1 MLNITDLKKEEQLM
15 PLLRLGFRP
24 FFLFG
29 SIFALTAIAIW
40 TMTLAGIISPTPLNG
55 AFWWHSHEMLFGFVP
70 AIISGFLLTAVQTWT
85 GIPSV
90 KGRKLLFLVVL
101 WMAARILL
109 LVNLNISIYIIMLID
124 LSFLPLTG
132 VFLGLPLF
140 KIKQYRNM
148 VFLPVLAL
156 MAVANLLSYL
166 PQLGYSSEFSTK
178 GFHGMVMLATLM
190 VALLGGRVIPMF
202 TANGTGTQK
211 VLPIKWLEFSSL
223 ASLLLIFIF
232 LISGLSHFTIVTAV
246 ICFIS
251 ACLHLFRI
259 LRWRVWVTFSVPL
272 VWILHLTMIFIPI
285 GLFMMAAHFAF
296 SKIMLSTALHCLTVG
311 VMGGM
316 IIAMMS
322 RVSLGHTG
330 RMLKASPVIVF
341 GFISILLA
349 TLVRTVAVALMPEHI
364 TQLWLLA
371 GIFWCLTFACF
382 IWVYLPILSA
392 PRVDGR
398 PG

>member
-1 MLNITDLKKEEQLM
+1 MINITDLKKEEQLL

-29 SIFALTAIAIW
+29 SIFAFFAIAVW
-40 TMTLAGIISPTPLNG
+40 TLTLAGVISPTPLNG
-55 AFWWHSHEMLFGFVP
+55 TFWWHSHEMLFGFVP
-70 AIISGFLLTAVQTWT
+70 AISAGFLLTAVQTWT

-90 KGRKLLFLVVL
+90 KGNKLLFLVIV
-101 WMAARILL
+101 WAAARFLILA
-109 LVNLNISIYIIMLID
+109 NIDISIYVVMLID

-132 VFLGLPLF
+132 LFLGLPLF

-156 MAVANLLSYL
+156 MAFANLLSYL
-166 PQLGYSSEFSTK
+166 PHFGYNSELSTR
-178 GFHGMVMLATLM
+178 GFHAMVILTTVM

-202 TANGTGTQK
+202 TANGTVTQK
-211 VLPIKWLEFSSL
+211 VLPIKWLELSSMT
-223 ASLLLIFIF
+223 SLFVILGFFMAGQTQFTLT
-232 LISGLSHFTIVTAV
+232 LSIV
-246 ICFIS
+246 CFIS
-251 ACLHLFRI
+251 GCLHLYRI
-259 LRWRVWVTFSVPL
+259 LRWRVWLTFAVPL
-272 VWILHLTMIFIPI
+272 VWVLHLTIIFIPI

-296 SKIMLSTALHCLTVG
+296 GTIMLSTALHALTVG
-311 VMGGM
+311 VIGGM

-341 GFISILLA
+341 GFVSILLA
-349 TLVRTVAVALMPEHI
+349 AFVRSILTVLIPEYI
-364 TQLWLLA
+364 TQIWLVSGALW
-371 GIFWCLTFACF
+371 CVTFACF
-382 IWVYLPILSA
+382 IWMYLPILSA